1 LTEIRPVTDGTP
13 PCPACAGARTFVTYL
28 TVATRFLICT
38 DCAHAFEAPR
48 SQRLQQQLPER
59 VHSLRLR

>member
-1 LTEIRPVTDGTP
+1 LSELRQVTDYTP
-13 PCPACAGARTFVTYL
+13 RCPACAGLHTFVTYL

-48 SQRLQQQLPER
+48 SQRAPQARER
-59 VHSLRLR
+59 ADTPFR